1 MEDEV
6 RIVKLNGKKG
16 LLRKNGEE
24 LIAPKCDEIRNPV
37 VKDISFVDNEKTIVM
52 QQTTRIFIVDGKMGL
67 VRTKRSEYETYS
79 GDPGICFEAEYDTIY
94 YSDEYKNWL
103 GQQ

>member
-1 MEDEV
+1 
-6 RIVKLNGKKG
+6 
-16 LLRKNGEE
+16 
-24 LIAPKCDEIRNPV
+24 
-37 VKDISFVDNEKTIVM
+37 M

-79 GDPGICFEAEYDTIY
+79 VDPGICFEAEYDTIY